1 MSCPRCGAEDRRDDA
16 TGYHGADVCPQCA
29 EQGWTYD
36 AHGELINEREPEPV
50 SEYDQ
55 VRR

>member
-36 AHGELINEREPEPV
+36 AHGGLINEREPEPV